1 MKILMTT
8 ILLSLAFIGFS
19 QSKTKSIEISAKVQ
33 TSIVGEWEFH
43 EITMRTPRDGYL
55 IHIAEQE
62 INIMHLLVCNY
73 TFNSDGSIVLDPKY
87 MEKQR
92 VEKAEWKLT
101 DTGDLAITYFWNEE
115 KIKKDKLSSSS
126 ETMEY
131 TITITASKELSLNLQ
146 DMFIVNLVR

>member
-1 MKILMTT
+1 MTT

-19 QSKTKSIEISAKVQ
+19 QSKTKSVGVSQIVQ

-92 VEKAEWKLT
+92 VEKADWKLT
-101 DTGDLAITYFWNEE
+101 DTGNLAITYFWNEE